1 MQAIQAIDAESL
13 QAQPDLLA
21 GEATNTDA
29 PLNELLDAT
38 SGDAT
43 AATTLPQAIVATPVL
58 NNIEELHQVVTEVQ
72 AVVEQPETTIEPQVA
87 IAATPQAVPVETQGQ
102 IETVNEGEIV
112 AESLTDTT
120 EVVLGEVVLTEV
132 KPGQDVLAEA
142 KTGEDVLAEVK
153 TAEAKTG
160 EDVLAEVKT
169 AEVKPGQDEL
179 AEVKTGEVKP
189 GPDELGQVARTL
201 RQNTAELVEAK
212 PIDAPK
218 TNEPVALKPQTINTT
233 KATVEIQPEV
243 IAKPTEQVEPA
254 VPALRDESQPIQ
266 IQAKAAKAEATQATA
281 TTASTAEGTDRFA
294 DTLESQ
300 VGEDSSQAF
309 TPNPKQT
316 AVIKEAKATVE
327 AVTQPQADTDTS
339 DPARIVPLAQGQTS
353 QVDFA
358 PAPAAA
364 PVFNTAATPV
374 SNQISEALPTIAK
387 AGDRV
392 VIRLNPP
399 ELGQV
404 KITFTAD
411 GKELR
416 AVVEVD
422 NARALAELQRETPS
436 LVSRLASDGI
446 QLKRMDFVLNETSS
460 QTDAG
465 SGESQGWQLNSGANW
480 QRQGQGGRTGA
491 EAEQFTSEDSQEM
504 DDLSQA
510 YDSDGELASSV
521 SDQSINV
528 WI

>member
-1 MQAIQAIDAESL
+1 MQAIQAIDAEAT

-21 GEATNTDA
+21 GEATSTDT
-29 PLNELLDAT
+29 PLNELLEAT

-43 AATTLPQAIVATPVL
+43 VTTTLPQAIVATPVL
-58 NNIEELHQVVTEVQ
+58 NNIEELPQAVTEAQ
-72 AVVEQPETTIEPQVA
+72 AVVEQPETTIAPQVT
-87 IAATPQAVPVETQGQ
+87 IAATPQADQAVQVEMPGQ
-102 IETVNEGEIV
+102 AEAVNEGEIV
-112 AESLTDTT
+112 AESLTETSGA
-120 EVVLGEVVLTEV
+120 ELGEVVLTEV
-132 KPGQDVLAEA
+132 KPG
-142 KTGEDVLAEVK
+142 EV
-153 TAEAKTG
+153 
-160 EDVLAEVKT
+160 
-169 AEVKPGQDEL
+169 EL
-179 AEVKTGEVKP
+179 AEVKTGEVKTGEVVLIEDVLSEVKP
-189 GPDELGQVARTL
+189 GQAELGQVASTL
-201 RQNTAELVEAK
+201 RQNTAETVEAK
-212 PIDAPK
+212 PIDAPE
-218 TNEPVALKPQTINTT
+218 TNAPVAIKPQTIDTT

-254 VPALRDESQPIQ
+254 APALRDETQPIQ
-266 IQAKAAKAEATQATA
+266 TKAIKAETTQATA
-281 TTASTAEGTDRFA
+281 TPANTAENPDRFA

-300 VGEDSSQAF
+300 VGEDSAQAF
-309 TPNPKQT
+309 TPKPKQT

-327 AVTQPQADTDTS
+327 AVTQSQADTDTS

-374 SNQISEALPTIAK
+374 SNQISEALPTVAK

-404 KITFTAD
+404 KVTFTAD
-411 GKELR
+411 GKDLR

-436 LVSRLASDGI
+436 LASRLASDGI

-460 QTDAG
+460 QADAG
-465 SGESQGWQLNSGANW
+465 NGERQGWQLNSGANW
-480 QRQGQGGRTGA
+480 QRQGQGDRTGA
-491 EAEQFTSEDSQEM
+491 EAEQVASDDSQEV

-510 YDSDGELASSV
+510 YGSDGELASTV
-521 SDQSINV
+521 SDKSINV